1 MKIEKEIF
9 SAATDSRFLRE
20 VTKRLTLDTEFANN
34 LSLGPCCEWFSW
46 GLHSLLCLEWVCAA

>member
-20 VTKRLTLDTEFANN
+20 VTKHLTLDTEFANN
-34 LSLGPCCEWFSW
+34 LSLAVNDFGVVWVRQALP
-46 GLHSLLCLEWVCAA
+46 SLS